1 MFTRIPFA
9 IDPLCTRLE
18 GSSLLGLFIRLP
30 RFSNPSLFF
39 FLSFPGLRFFPSLL
53 SSPLLLLPISFSSFS
68 TPAATNSMPDNKGDC
83 MYYLGCLPHAC
94 PDSSQSTFESRH
106 DRYKPVCSRNA
117 MRSNRTLLVFCHG
130 LEIHTL
136 YTWIY
141 TYMCAGVYAVRKGYF
156 RIIG

>member
-1 MFTRIPFA
+1 MLRCLRIPFA

-18 GSSLLGLFIRLP
+18 GSSLLGLFIRLA
-30 RFSNPSLFF
+30 RFSNPSFHLLLSLVFQAF
-39 FLSFPGLRFFPSLL
+39 DSFPPTFP
-53 SSPLLLLPISFSSFS
+53 PAFPISFSSFS

-141 TYMCAGVYAVRKGYF
+141 IYACVCVCVCST
-156 RIIG
+156 